1 MEAFNIFNTQTNL
14 RKIFF
19 LTAFFL
25 LSLTFCDLENRYP
38 DAGEFCT
45 PMKEIPECVQ
55 MDFRNKNLIINGSAS
70 PDQKKISL
78 KMINRVEYEYELEN
92 SKLQID
98 VLSEY
103 RIRIRTLKL
112 PESILE
118 KEEIYIRLKGP
129 KVSLW
134 TRIKKAWTKK
144 DELNM

>member
-45 PMKEIPECVQ
+45 PMKEVPECVQ
-55 MDFRNKNLIINGSAS
+55 MDFRNKNLILSGSAS
-70 PDQKKISL
+70 SHQNKIFL
-78 KMINRVEYEYELEN
+78 RMINRVEYEHEFEN
-92 SKLQID
+92 SKMQID

-112 PESILE
+112 PESTLE
-118 KEEIYIRLKGP
+118 KEETYIRMKGP
-129 KVSLW
+129 KISLW
-134 TRIKKAWTKK
+134 TRIKKAWNKK
-144 DELNM
+144 D

>member
-45 PMKEIPECVQ
+45 PMKEVPECVQ
-55 MDFRNKNLIINGSAS
+55 MDFRNKNLILSGSAS
-70 PDQKKISL
+70 SHQNKIFL
-78 KMINRVEYEYELEN
+78 RMINRVEYEHEFEN
-92 SKLQID
+92 SKMQID

-112 PESILE
+112 PESTLE
-118 KEEIYIRLKGP
+118 KEETYIRMKGLKI
-129 KVSLW
+129 SLW
-134 TRIKKAWTKK
+134 TRIKKAWNKK
-144 DELNM
+144 D

>member
-1 MEAFNIFNTQTNL
+1 MEAFNIFNTHTNL

-45 PMKEIPECVQ
+45 PMKEVPECVQ
-55 MDFRNKNLIINGSAS
+55 MDFRNKNLILSGSAS
-70 PDQKKISL
+70 SHQNKIFL
-78 KMINRVEYEYELEN
+78 RMINRVEYEHEFEN
-92 SKLQID
+92 SKMQID

-112 PESILE
+112 PESTLE
-118 KEEIYIRLKGP
+118 KEETYIRMKGP
-129 KVSLW
+129 KISLW
-134 TRIKKAWTKK
+134 TRIKKAWNKK
-144 DELNM
+144 D

>member
-14 RKIFF
+14 RKICF

-45 PMKEIPECVQ
+45 PMKEVPECVQ
-55 MDFRNKNLIINGSAS
+55 MDFRNKNLILSGSAS
-70 PDQKKISL
+70 SHQNKIFL
-78 KMINRVEYEYELEN
+78 RMINRVEYEHEFEN
-92 SKLQID
+92 SKMQID

-112 PESILE
+112 PESTLE
-118 KEEIYIRLKGP
+118 KEETYIRMKGP
-129 KVSLW
+129 KISLW
-134 TRIKKAWTKK
+134 TRIKKAWNKK
-144 DELNM
+144 D

>member
-1 MEAFNIFNTQTNL
+1 MEAINIFNTQTNL

-45 PMKEIPECVQ
+45 PMKEVPECVQ
-55 MDFRNKNLIINGSAS
+55 MDFRNKNLILSGSAS
-70 PDQKKISL
+70 SHQNKIFL
-78 KMINRVEYEYELEN
+78 RMINRVEYEHEFEN
-92 SKLQID
+92 SKMQID

-112 PESILE
+112 PESTLE
-118 KEEIYIRLKGP
+118 KEETYIRMKGP
-129 KVSLW
+129 KISLW
-134 TRIKKAWTKK
+134 TRIKKAWNKK
-144 DELNM
+144 D

>member
-45 PMKEIPECVQ
+45 PMKEVPECVQ
-55 MDFRNKNLIINGSAS
+55 MDFRNKNLILSGSAS
-70 PDQKKISL
+70 SHQNKIFL
-78 KMINRVEYEYELEN
+78 RMINRVEYEHEFEN
-92 SKLQID
+92 SKMQID

-112 PESILE
+112 PESTLE
-118 KEEIYIRLKGP
+118 KEETYIRMKGP
-129 KVSLW
+129 
-134 TRIKKAWTKK
+134 
-144 DELNM
+144 N

>member
-55 MDFRNKNLIINGSAS
+55 MDFRNKNLILSGSAS
-70 PDQKKISL
+70 SHQNKIFL
-78 KMINRVEYEYELEN
+78 RMINRVEYEHEFEN
-92 SKLQID
+92 SKMQID

-112 PESILE
+112 PESTLE
-118 KEEIYIRLKGP
+118 KEETYIRMKGP
-129 KVSLW
+129 KISLW
-134 TRIKKAWTKK
+134 TRIKKAWNKK
-144 DELNM
+144 D

>member
-38 DAGEFCT
+38 DASEFCT
-45 PMKEIPECVQ
+45 PMKEVPECVQ
-55 MDFRNKNLIINGSAS
+55 MDFRNKNLILSGSAS
-70 PDQKKISL
+70 SHQNKIFL
-78 KMINRVEYEYELEN
+78 RMINRVEYEHEFEN
-92 SKLQID
+92 SKMQID

-112 PESILE
+112 PESTLE
-118 KEEIYIRLKGP
+118 KEETYIRMKGP
-129 KVSLW
+129 KISLW
-134 TRIKKAWTKK
+134 TRIKKAWNKK
-144 DELNM
+144 D

>member
-45 PMKEIPECVQ
+45 PMKEVPECVQ
-55 MDFRNKNLIINGSAS
+55 MDFRNKNLILSGSAS
-70 PDQKKISL
+70 SHQNKIFL
-78 KMINRVEYEYELEN
+78 RMINRVEYEHEFEN
-92 SKLQID
+92 SKMQID

-112 PESILE
+112 PESTLE
-118 KEEIYIRLKGP
+118 KEETYIRMKGP
-129 KVSLW
+129 KISLW
-134 TRIKKAWTKK
+134 TRNKK
-144 DELNM
+144 D

>member
-25 LSLTFCDLENRYP
+25 LSHTFCDLENRYP

-45 PMKEIPECVQ
+45 PMKEVPECVQ
-55 MDFRNKNLIINGSAS
+55 MDFRNKNLILSGSAS
-70 PDQKKISL
+70 SHQNKIFL
-78 KMINRVEYEYELEN
+78 RMINRVEYEHEFEN
-92 SKLQID
+92 SKMQID

-112 PESILE
+112 PESTLE
-118 KEEIYIRLKGP
+118 KEETYIRMKGP
-129 KVSLW
+129 KISLW
-134 TRIKKAWTKK
+134 TRIKKAWNKK
-144 DELNM
+144 D